1 MQALSCLEGI
11 TPKTKHA
18 LSAELSALVLNTLGT
33 FIYIAGVVLFTL
45 PYRFPDSG
53 AMGVAV
59 VCKYAFGFAPSLVNL
74 LINAALMAVGG
85 KMLSKRFAAWSV
97 YNVALDSFF
106 LWLLPQ
112 FISFPRVDDMLL
124 VAIVGGC
131 VKGIG
136 DGLVFRAG
144 ASGGGT
150 DIIAAVLKN
159 RLGVEVGRYC
169 FYLNLLVLVASMGV
183 VGAENTLYGIIAC
196 FVSGQATDAVLA
208 GFDRRSMVM
217 VVAKEAAGT
226 ADYLNK
232 ELGCRAAVTSDERG
246 SGKTVTS
253 FLTARQLASLKK
265 YLAANEPD
273 AFLAAAEASE
283 VTGRGFRSWKNA
295 A

>member
-196 FVSGQATDAVLA
+196 FASGQATDAVLA

-217 VVAKEAAGT
+217 VVTKESART

-232 ELGCRAAVTSDERG
+232 TLSCKAMVTNDDRGAA
-246 SGKTVTS
+246 KTVTS
-253 FLTARQLASLKK
+253 FLTARQLAAFKK
-265 YLAANEPD
+265 YLAANEPE
-273 AFLAAAEASE
+273 AFLAAADASE
-283 VTGRGFRSWKNA
+283 VAGKGFGGWKRNA
-295 A
+295 

>member
-74 LINAALMAVGG
+74 LINAVLMAVGG

-273 AFLAAAEASE
+273 AFLAAADASE

>member
-11 TPKTKHA
+11 TPKTKRA
-18 LSAELSALVLNTLGT
+18 LSSELSALFMNTLGT
-33 FIYIAGVVLFTL
+33 FIYVAGVVLFTL

-273 AFLAAAEASE
+273 AFLAAADASE

>member
-196 FVSGQATDAVLA
+196 FASGQATDAVLA

-273 AFLAAAEASE
+273 AFLAAADASE